1 MPRRC
6 VRTTMDTVQR
16 TLIGISLVL
25 SATLVSCGS
34 ETSTTAADAETSP
47 SQSASVAAPEGLT
60 CPTNGRVS
68 SGGGLLAEVPEGPD
82 TAQELVDSES
92 TEKKPWVLAG
102 RKAYELRPDG
112 TAFKV
117 HDLVKGPKGW
127 FVDGYEACG

>member
-1 MPRRC
+1 
-6 VRTTMDTVQR
+6 MDTVHR
-16 TLIGISLVL
+16 TLIGISFVL
-25 SATLVSCGS
+25 SATLVGCGS
-34 ETSTTAADAETSP
+34 QTSTSAADAEPSP
-47 SQSASVAAPEGLT
+47 SESASYEAPKGLT

-68 SGGGLLAEVPEGPD
+68 SGGGLLAEVPVGPD
-82 TAQELVDSES
+82 TAEELVDAES
-92 TEKKPWVLAG
+92 TEEKPWVLVG

>member
-1 MPRRC
+1 
-6 VRTTMDTVQR
+6 MDTVHR

-25 SATLVSCGS
+25 SATLVGCGS
-34 ETSTTAADAETSP
+34 ETSTSAADAETSP
-47 SQSASVAAPEGLT
+47 SESTSYAEPKGLT

-68 SGGGLLAEVPEGPD
+68 LSGGLLAEVPEGPD
-82 TAQELVDSES
+82 TAAELVDSQS
-92 TEKKPWVLAG
+92 TEELPWVLVG

-117 HDLVKGPKGW
+117 HDLVEGPEGW